1 MLLIFG
7 AGKAETGAI
16 FQYRSFSQQFPREN
30 FKLIIWI
37 EWLMS
42 VMRVEAKFSVQKLAY
57 MCVVAKNFRFNRFNT
72 S

>member
-30 FKLIIWI
+30 RKLIIWI
-37 EWLMS
+37 EWCMIVRHTS
-42 VMRVEAKFSVQKLAY
+42 RSEIFSPEISIHVTCA
-57 MCVVAKNFRFNRFNT
+57 
-72 S
+72 